1 MQDVI
6 KFPLPTR
13 PLKNKQKGATLTPSH
28 IIFVIE
34 SILEK
39 GLPLQHVPVILSYT
53 FTGILTLA
61 EKEHSIVLKIVDESF
76 ECAYIIK
83 KASFQV

>member
-6 KFPLPTR
+6 RFPLPTK

-34 SILEK
+34 SVLEK

-53 FTGILTLA
+53 YTGILTLR
-61 EKEHSIVLKIVDESF
+61 EKENAIVLRIVDGALDCS
-76 ECAYIIK
+76 YSIK
-83 KASFQV
+83 KSSFQV